1 MIKQNILSFKLS
13 RTKDE
18 ITARSGLAL
27 YSEFL
32 RAFGIKGLVEKFMP
46 PSGSN
51 RGYPAY
57 CYIEPI
63 LLMLTGGGKTI
74 EDLREIHNDTAL
86 RKLTGMEKMPSPS
99 TVGDWLRRQGNSEG
113 LQALK
118 KVIDITT
125 KKALSKDKRKEYTL
139 YSDPTIIESEK
150 YDAKRTYRGTKGYR
164 PIIATLDEIPLIISH
179 SFRQGNETG
188 QVIEVIKKAYELL
201 PEGKKISLACLDS
214 EFYNTEV
221 IEYLR
226 EKDTKFC
233 IVVDKTSSVRDL
245 IKRIKHWE
253 PFKDRDGIQTEKQI
267 GETVHTMNR
276 LGFSFRLVVLRWKPK
291 QRDLF
296 SGEYCY
302 HCIATDLEY
311 SAEEVVHRY
320 NERANIELEIREL
333 KNGFGMDWIPTGD
346 YGANSFWFSLGVLAY
361 NSFVIQKIFI
371 FPQFQ
376 DKTVKT
382 LRWIFY
388 EVAGKV
394 VEHARKL
401 YLKINVE
408 INKFILYSEFRR
420 RCVRLSA

>member
-1 MIKQNILSFKLS
+1 LYLHKIKLNKIREF
-13 RTKDE
+13 E
-18 ITARSGLAL
+18 GLC
-27 YSEFL
+27 
-32 RAFGIKGLVEKFMP
+32 
-46 PSGSN
+46 PSKIGSN

-125 KKALSKDKRKEYTL
+125 KKALSMDKRKEYTL

-150 YDAKRTYRGTKGYR
+150 YDAKMTYRGTKGYR

-188 QVIEVIKKAYELL
+188 QVIEVIKKSYELL

-226 EKDTKFC
+226 GKDTKFGSIIR
-233 IVVDKTSSVRDL
+233 IVS
-245 IKRIKHWE
+245 IN
-253 PFKDRDGIQTEKQI
+253 G
-267 GETVHTMNR
+267 
-276 LGFSFRLVVLRWKPK
+276 
-291 QRDLF
+291 LF
-296 SGEYCY
+296 G
-302 HCIATDLEY
+302 
-311 SAEEVVHRY
+311 
-320 NERANIELEIREL
+320 
-333 KNGFGMDWIPTGD
+333 
-346 YGANSFWFSLGVLAY
+346 
-361 NSFVIQKIFI
+361 
-371 FPQFQ
+371 
-376 DKTVKT
+376 
-382 LRWIFY
+382 
-388 EVAGKV
+388 
-394 VEHARKL
+394 
-401 YLKINVE
+401 
-408 INKFILYSEFRR
+408 
-420 RCVRLSA
+420 